1 MELRDAERYARNVS
15 EWLRPACSRIEICGS
30 IRRKKPQV
38 KDIELVVELTTEAN
52 PVFGEPASAKSSLD
66 GLLAK
71 LVRQGALSWD
81 TQLKRNGP
89 KYKRLKVNAYGA
101 TLDLFIANP
110 QNWGYIV
117 AIRTGDA
124 DFSRA
129 LVLKES
135 AGGLMPRGY
144 FHHEGFLK
152 HLDLGVIAVLT
163 EEAYFHTLGLDVP
176 DPATRTAELAARLA
190 AESRVRA

>member
-1 MELRDAERYARNVS
+1 MELRDAERYARNVA
-15 EWLRPACSRIEICGS
+15 EWLRPACARIVVCGS
-30 IRRKKPQV
+30 IRRKKPEV
-38 KDIELVVELTTEAN
+38 KDIELVVELAAEAR
-52 PVFGEPASAKSSLD
+52 PVFGEPASARSSLD

-81 TQLKRNGP
+81 SELKRNGP
-89 KYKRLKVNAYGA
+89 KYKRLKVAAYSVA
-101 TLDLFIANP
+101 VDLFIANP

-144 FHHEGFLK
+144 FHHEGYLK
-152 HLDLGVIAVLT
+152 HLDLGLVPVPT
-163 EEAYFHTLGLDVP
+163 EESYFHTLELDVP
-176 DPATRTAELAARLA
+176 PPEERTSALAARLA
-190 AESRVRA
+190 GARRVRA